1 MTSSPPTLQRHLG
14 TGRATVVGLSAMIG
28 AGVFYVWA
36 PAAAVAGSGLLV
48 GLVIAAV
55 IASLNA
61 LSSTQLAMAHPVSG
75 GAYAFGRRYLGPWW
89 GFSAGWLFLAGKT
102 ASAGAIALIAGGYL
116 WPDHARAVAVAA
128 VVVFAAVNMAGIRS
142 TARVSLIIV
151 VVVLGGLAV
160 MLASVGFSG
169 MAGPSAGLGSGS
181 FDLASLTDAGVPA
194 ILQAAGL
201 LFFCFAG
208 YARMATLGEEV
219 RDPQKTLPRAIITA
233 LGVTLALY
241 LLIGVLCVSV
251 LGPERLAVSVSPLAD
266 LVVAVGGAGGTGSGA
281 TGSGYSGA
289 AVAEPWAVLAR
300 VVAAVACLG
309 SLLGILAGLSRT
321 GLAMARERDLPGPL
335 SQVSARTHAPLAAE
349 AGVAVVAIAGIL
361 LLGPTQLVGFS
372 ACTVLV
378 YYAIAHL
385 AALRQPATQ
394 RWLPRALPVIG
405 FIGCLVLAVNLPW
418 PGVVAAAGWLGVG
431 LAARRI
437 RLAVAARA

>member
-1 MTSSPPTLQRHLG
+1 
-14 TGRATVVGLSAMIG
+14 MIG

-36 PAAAVAGSGLLV
+36 PAAAIAGSGLLI

-89 GFSAGWLFLAGKT
+89 GFTAGWLFMAGKSS
-102 ASAGAIALIAGGYL
+102 SAGAIALIAGSYL
-116 WPDHARAVAVAA
+116 WPEQARAVAVAA

-142 TARVSLIIV
+142 TARVSSV
-151 VVVLGGLAV
+151 VVCVVLGGLAV
-160 MLASVGFSG
+160 LLAVVGFSG
-169 MAGPSAGLGSGS
+169 SVGPASAPL
-181 FDLASLTDAGVPA
+181 DLPAMTDAGPLA

-219 RDPQKTLPRAIITA
+219 RDPQRTLPRAILTA

-241 LLIGVLCVSV
+241 FAIGLLCVTV
-251 LGPERLAVSVSPLAD
+251 LGPERLAASVSPLAD
-266 LVVAVGGAGGTGSGA
+266 LLGAAATGGGAET
-281 TGSGYSGA
+281 
-289 AVAEPWAVLAR
+289 WAVVAR

-309 SLLGILAGLSRT
+309 SLMGILAGLSRT

-335 SQVSARTHAPLAAE
+335 GHISGRTHAPVVAE
-349 AGVAVVAIAGIL
+349 ASVAIVAIAGIL
-361 LLGPTQLVGFS
+361 LLGPTQMVGFS

-385 AALRQPATQ
+385 SALRQPVAE
-394 RWLPRALPVIG
+394 RWLPRALPVVG
-405 FIGCLVLAVNLPW
+405 LIGCLVLAVNLPW
-418 PGVVAAAGWLGVG
+418 PGVLAAAGWLAVG
-431 LAARRI
+431 LAARGI
-437 RLAVAARA
+437 RLRLSARA